1 MPSIACCSDN
11 MWDGINYS
19 CPWRAAAFKYKHSY
33 SMQKSIKNLQATME
47 DGGHITVNS
56 DRLYTFETKG
66 GKARR

>member
-33 SMQKSIKNLQATME
+33 SMQKNIKKPTGDN
-47 DGGHITVNS
+47 GRCGHITVNS
-56 DRLYTFETKG
+56 DRLYTFEAKG